1 MWELKGPQQRQYL
14 PLARLSQKPG
24 QARLQPGEE
33 QRDFWEHTGKRDKG
47 SRDSSVFW
55 GTDRGLWLQSK
66 SFMIK
71 QPWPRRGLAPNSPSF
86 LGLSC
91 SFEIGLSAVY
101 LRLDACSSTLPVVG
115 SVTPPDRRPAKS
127 IVENGTC
134 DRDLFPILG
143 CLSGEVLVFLGLNLA

>member
-1 MWELKGPQQRQYL
+1 MKSRGIFESTLGRETRGPGT
-14 PLARLSQKPG
+14 RLSSE
-24 QARLQPGEE
+24 AL
-33 QRDFWEHTGKRDKG
+33 T
-47 SRDSSVFW
+47 
-55 GTDRGLWLQSK
+55 RGLWLQSK